1 MVQWMSSGDKPTDQQ
16 TAAAAVARVR
26 RLMLIASL
34 TTVIAVAFV
43 FVVIGYRL
51 FRWHGSAPPP
61 PQAGLAATL
70 PAGAKV
76 LSSAVGDGRVVLT
89 VEVNGTIELRSFELN
104 TLKPLARLRL
114 EKQP

>member
-1 MVQWMSSGDKPTDQQ
+1 MSSDDQPSDPQ
-16 TAAAAVARVR
+16 TAAAVARVR

-51 FRWHGSAPPP
+51 FHLQGSAPSP

-89 VEVNGTIELRSFELN
+89 VEVNGAVELRSFDLN

-114 EKQP
+114 ETRP